1 VLHLQTVQLGGG
13 VVGLLRAL
21 SGFKKA
27 EAVYPCYVAMCTVK
41 DLATL
46 EQSLDPE
53 QLREALKCYQN
64 VLMLDLKEF
73 SGWQFVSAEHYSRD
87 SSTVIFGF
95 HELADSMAWA
105 MRTAQNLLS
114 TSWPDF
120 LNSVE
125 CSRTI
130 YYRSED
136 RKWQK
141 IFAGL
146 RVSTAITKQMLSGT
160 TRLVRC

>member
-1 VLHLQTVQLGGG
+1 MTGI
-13 VVGLLRAL
+13 LRAL
-21 SGFKKA
+21 LGGRQT

-41 DLATL
+41 DLPTL

-53 QLREALKCYQN
+53 QLEGALKCYRN

-73 SGWQFVSAEHYSRD
+73 SGWQFVSAEHSITD
-87 SSTVIFGF
+87 PSTVIFGF

-114 TSWPDF
+114 TSWPEF
-120 LNSVE
+120 LNMVE

-130 YYRSED
+130 YHRSED

-160 TRLVRC
+160 TRLERSRAAQTIQV